1 MSRFKRIKN
10 TSTKKSSVSIDEKI
24 AALDKELEKT
34 GMLSE
39 ITNSTAGVYSISRHI
54 PAQDAVI
61 SNVPDGN
68 GLVDGTWTQPVGSAF
83 GGGTAGTFPTTFPKF
98 WNNAGYRTPVS
109 GIVNT
114 DNLHGDGANLGVA
127 KMPNNGE
134 PFTTEVSP
142 AARAAGAV
150 GGFMKYN
157 AGINAG
163 WRTGYMT
170 GGTRDSGGG
179 SFNAY
184 DGQTFGIKYP
194 ITHLGV
200 NVNPT
205 SHPHL
210 FRAVQYWHPFSIF
223 NPDIDARWPLGDV
236 GPKYTGV
243 VTEIDGVK
251 YALFTAYKWIGDG
264 ANTYTAQVSR
274 PATTLLIQRRGIGE
288 INYAGPI
295 TNYGLFGL
303 SKEGFGYIDNRSRRS
318 GRGARELRGGP
329 IYRKAGSGG
338 TRRITSIRRELTPYG
353 RGGKVSSRGFGN
365 YIRGKGVGFSPSA
378 GKVAQKVANQLP
390 PKPTRAEIRNET
402 VKQFREDGDNLAAN
416 RFYTEDRISELEGK
430 EKLTYSEKDE
440 LDQLKVNAVHMN
452 QVSPP
457 PEQVMAQA
465 QEAKDEIFNGNSSI
479 KPDTT
484 IADSL
489 SSEDGMNNMAEALKN
504 TFDSYANSDAAS
516 NLALSMLNPVA
527 ATGLQ
532 LADALSTPYET
543 IDYYAENADKAAK
556 ALNDALDKFV
566 PDATQKQINNFIGKL
581 FDGAVDNFIEPFVG
595 DKQVASNLLQTY
607 DEFINGELAEGP
619 VDISSKFS
627 KSDMDAFRNV
637 VDDNTKKLIE
647 IWRNENDPEKK
658 ENYKKIIE
666 NSVNS
671 ELKNLS
677 ANLKPGSFGNTFGPG
692 GSTVDIDALLNDNK
706 LRINDNYAFRHD
718 PDIANKKLPNAIT
731 QLLGVSNDTM
741 PMDSNFLTSILTPL
755 AARLLLRPPDDGT
768 NRSWTENIEDAP
780 AMPFFA
786 ELDLNSD
793 ENPGFD
799 EKPSGFSRFV
809 AGLSDFAAGDAID
822 TDERGSTFDALKN
835 GAKGLFDKVKD
846 LFNKDKSAKANADKY
861 PPPKQSSIFT
871 NEDGTPMK
879 YYTRSIFTG
888 KDGKTYKSVLYLP
901 YQGDNDD
908 GSPRFGSLWSPDSY
922 TFNVPLFDTPM
933 DEPLGSY
940 VPPDDLPDIPFTPPE
955 PEPDN
960 RKDYEKNRDRQRKF
974 RFRNSYVPKGD
985 VLSEEAKLGH
995 FEPEALNVDLEK
1007 LRKGIMPEYP
1017 EKPPAEMIDGYHQ
1030 DSKIKPKEQPK
1041 DAYLKLNP
1049 DDLIRNHRLK
1059 KKEADE
1065 MMKTIDRINAHIEA
1079 HPEDL
1084 IHAQMRYPVDDPRLA
1099 ELNWK
1104 MDQML
1109 EAGEDYMDTNFKEN
1123 KTLYKRA
1130 TDRTKKNIKLTD
1142 PEYVQQHYDEL
1153 RGTIKPKKSIN
1164 KRNVSRFFKKPTK
1177 KKSSMEEIDDKIKQ
1191 LDKDLL
1197 L

>member
-24 AALDKELEKT
+24 SALNKELGKT

-39 ITNSTAGVYSISRHI
+39 ITNSTAGVYSISRHV
-54 PAQDAVI
+54 PAQDTI
-61 SNVPDGN
+61 QSPVPDGN
-68 GLVDGTWTQPVGSAF
+68 GLVDGTWTQPVGTAFNGGSA
-83 GGGTAGTFPTTFPKF
+83 GSFPTTFPKF
-98 WNNAGYRTPVS
+98 WNNAGYRTPVT
-109 GIVNT
+109 GLTQTVNV
-114 DNLHGDGANLGVA
+114 DGRVPTLKGVA
-127 KMPNNGE
+127 QMPNNGE
-134 PFTTEVSP
+134 PFNTLPQAV
-142 AARAAGAV
+142 RDAGAV

-170 GGTRDSGGG
+170 GGSRDSGGG
-179 SFNAY
+179 TFTAY

-194 ITHLGV
+194 INYLGID
-200 NVNPT
+200 VNPT

-210 FRAVQYWHPFSIF
+210 FRPVQYWHPFSIF

-236 GPKYTGV
+236 GPKYQGV

-264 ANTYTAQVSR
+264 GNTFASQIAK
-274 PATTLLIQRRGIGE
+274 PASTLLIQRRGIGD

-353 RGGKVSSRGFGN
+353 RGGKVSSRGVGD
-365 YIRGKGVGFSPSA
+365 YIRGRGVGFSPSA
-378 GKVAQKVANQLP
+378 GRVAQNVAKELP
-390 PKPTRAEIRNET
+390 PKPTRSEIRNET
-402 VKQFREDGDNLAAN
+402 VKQFREKGENLAAN
-416 RFYTEDRISELEGK
+416 KFYTEDRISELEGK
-430 EKLTYSEKDE
+430 EKLTSSEKDE
-440 LDQLKVNAVHMN
+440 LDQLKVYSVYIADADRTTTQTVAQQQADADEEINQQIKTNQNAFASAGYDPVTEFISADGSN
-452 QVSPP
+452 LSPGDIAILKAAYEGDDSKVSEWTKKSSDSSTGDDGKVTQLPP
-457 PEQVMAQA
+457 PAPEPPKPTPTTHNPPEVFTFPDGSTGTISTSKIDGGIGDIIQNDKGEVVDPDGRTPNERNRLNWLGKQKNNLSIAAAVVTGSILEHQPLPAEVDQVKTSLKPSDFTG
-465 QEAKDEIFNGNSSI
+465 ENGITITTEEIPYSDGNFYI
-479 KPDTT
+479 
-484 IADSL
+484 
-489 SSEDGMNNMAEALKN
+489 
-504 TFDSYANSDAAS
+504 
-516 NLALSMLNPVA
+516 
-527 ATGLQ
+527 
-532 LADALSTPYET
+532 
-543 IDYYAENADKAAK
+543 
-556 ALNDALDKFV
+556 
-566 PDATQKQINNFIGKL
+566 
-581 FDGAVDNFIEPFVG
+581 
-595 DKQVASNLLQTY
+595 TY
-607 DEFINGELAEGP
+607 DADGNKVFNDNRGDDG
-619 VDISSKFS
+619 
-627 KSDMDAFRNV
+627 KSQSAVRPD
-637 VDDNTKKLIE
+637 LS
-647 IWRNENDPEKK
+647 
-658 ENYKKIIE
+658 
-666 NSVNS
+666 NS
-671 ELKNLS
+671 
-677 ANLKPGSFGNTFGPG
+677 AIG
-692 GSTVDIDALLNDNK
+692 GSTDASMLLYGKPNMQMVFPKDGSPPYLK
-706 LRINDNYAFRHD
+706 MEKYAYHNLNSPESD
-718 PDIANKKLPNAIT
+718 ELPDKASGVASAIAHGLANTIPAKVLKAIQNLFSPDTKLP
-731 QLLGVSNDTM
+731 D
-741 PMDSNFLTSILTPL
+741 FLSENGIKGMTH
-755 AARLLLRPPDDGT
+755 
-768 NRSWTENIEDAP
+768 TEQK
-780 AMPFFA
+780 FA
-786 ELDLNSD
+786 
-793 ENPGFD
+793 FD
-799 EKPSGFSRFV
+799 ELPEDVQEQLKQSPEYKAWLDSKTK
-809 AGLSDFAAGDAID
+809 ADAI
-822 TDERGSTFDALKN
+822 
-835 GAKGLFDKVKD
+835 
-846 LFNKDKSAKANADKY
+846 DKY

-871 NEDGTPMK
+871 NEDGTPSK

-908 GSPRFGSLWSPDSY
+908 GSPRFGSLWSPASY

-940 VPPDDLPDIPFTPPE
+940 VPPDDLPDVPFTPPE

-960 RKDYEKNRDRQRKF
+960 RKAYEKNRDRQRKF
-974 RFRNSYVPKGD
+974 RFRNSYEPKGD

-1123 KTLYKRA
+1123 QTLYKRA
-1130 TDRTKKNIKLTD
+1130 IDRTKKNIKLTD
-1142 PEYVQQHYDEL
+1142 PEYVQQNYDEL

>member
-24 AALDKELEKT
+24 AALNKELGKT

-39 ITNSTAGVYSISRHI
+39 ITNSTAGVYSISQHV

-68 GLVDGTWTQPVGSAF
+68 GLVNGTWTQPVGTAF
-83 GGGTAGTFPTTFPKF
+83 GGGSAGSFPTSFPKF

-127 KMPNNGE
+127 KMPSNGE
-134 PFTTEVSP
+134 PFMTEVSP

-179 SFNAY
+179 TFTAY
-184 DGQTFGIKYP
+184 NGQTFGIRYP
-194 ITHLGV
+194 INHLGV
-200 NVNPT
+200 DVNPT

-236 GPKYTGV
+236 GPKYQGV

-303 SKEGFGYIDNRSRRS
+303 SKEGFGYIDNRSKRS
-318 GRGARELRGGP
+318 GRGAQELRGGP

-353 RGGKVSSRGFGN
+353 RGGKVSSRGVGN
-365 YIRGKGVGFSPSA
+365 VLRGKGVGFSPSA

-430 EKLTYSEKDE
+430 EKLTSSEKDE

-457 PEQVMAQA
+457 PEQIMAQA
-465 QEAKDEIFNGNSSI
+465 QEAKDEIYNGNSSI

-516 NLALSMLNPVA
+516 NLASNLVKNMITGVTRGAPVPGFD
-527 ATGLQ
+527 TFEQ
-532 LADALSTPYET
+532 

-556 ALNDALDKFV
+556 VLNDALDKFV

-607 DEFINGELAEGP
+607 DEFINGELPEGP

-637 VDDNTKKLIE
+637 VDDNTKRLIE
-647 IWRNENDPEKK
+647 IWRNEDDPKRK
-658 ENYKKIIE
+658 EQYKKQIE
-666 NSVNS
+666 DSVNTG
-671 ELKNLS
+671 LQNL
-677 ANLKPGSFGNTFGPG
+677 ADNVKPGSFGNTFGPG
-692 GSTVDIDALLNDNK
+692 GSSVDIDALLNDNK

-718 PDIANKKLPNAIT
+718 PDIATKKLPNAIT

-741 PMDSNFLTSILTPL
+741 PMDSNLLTSILTPL

-768 NRSWTENIEDAP
+768 NRSWTENLEDSP
-780 AMPFFA
+780 SMPFFA

-799 EKPSGFSRFV
+799 PSDKNK
-809 AGLSDFAAGDAID
+809 LPDFIQKGGAAGAIN
-822 TDERGSTFDALKN
+822 RGI
-835 GAKGLFDKVKD
+835 KGLFDKVKD
-846 LFNKDKSAKANADKY
+846 LFDKDKGAKANADKY
-861 PPPKQSSIFT
+861 PPPKQSSIFAD
-871 NEDGTPMK
+871 EDGILTK
-879 YYTRSIFTG
+879 YYTKSIFTG
-888 KDGKTYKSVLYLP
+888 RDGKTYKSVLVLP
-901 YQGDNDD
+901 YLGDNSD
-908 GSPRFGSLWSPDSY
+908 GSPAFGSLWSPGSY
-922 TFNVPLFDTPM
+922 TTNIPLFDTPM
-933 DEPLGSY
+933 DEPLGDY
-940 VPPDDLPDIPFTPPE
+940 FPPDGLPDIPFTPPEPE

-960 RKDYEKNRDRQRKF
+960 RKDYEKNRDRQRRF
-974 RFRNSYVPKGD
+974 RQRNSYEPEGN

-995 FEPEALNVDLEK
+995 FEPVALNVDLEK

-1049 DDLIRNHRLK
+1049 EDLIRNHRLK

-1123 KTLYKRA
+1123 QTLYKRA
-1130 TDRTKKNIKLTD
+1130 IDRTKKNIKLTD
-1142 PEYVQQHYDEL
+1142 PEYVQQNYDEL
-1153 RGTIKPKKSIN
+1153 RGTVKPKKSIN